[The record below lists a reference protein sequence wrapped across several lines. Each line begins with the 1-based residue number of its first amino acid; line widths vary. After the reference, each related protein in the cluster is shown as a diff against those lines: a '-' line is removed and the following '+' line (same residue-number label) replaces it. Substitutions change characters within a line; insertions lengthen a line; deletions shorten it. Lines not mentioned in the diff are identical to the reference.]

1 MCIRDRPRQLPKIDP
16 CMRLSG
22 SEAYNHTKEKNF
34 LMVGERTNVAGSPR
48 FSKLIKSNN
57 LDDATRIA
65 RQQVENGANVIDV
78 CMDEGLID
86 GVEMMG
92 KFLRLLASEPEISK
106 VPIMVDSS
114 KWEVIEEGLKSIQG
128 KGIVNSISLKEGEA
142 VFKKHAE
149 TIMKYGAAVVVMAF
163 DESGQAASYEDK
175 IRICERAYKILVN
188 EVGFNPQDII
198 FDPNIL
204 TIATGMEEH
213 NNYAVDFIKAT
224 KWIKENLPGAKV
236 SGGVSNI
243 SFSFRGNNVV
253 REAMHSSF
261 LYHAI
266 SAGMDM
272 GIVNAGML
280 EVYENIPQ
288 ELLLKVEDVIFNKS
302 PDATEQ
308 LIEYAEKFKG
318 TSSKKTENNL
328 QWRENSVEERLKY
341 SLLKGITDHIE
352 KDTEEARVQYGKPIS
367 VIEGPLMDG
376 MQIVGDLFG
385 EGKMFLPQV
394 VKSARVMKKS
404 VAYLEPFMDQE
415 KKHSDCAGKIVMA
428 TVKGDVHDIGK
439 NIVGV
444 VLALSLIH
452 I

>member
-1 MCIRDRPRQLPKIDP
+1 
-16 CMRLSG
+16 
-22 SEAYNHTKEKNF
+22 
-34 LMVGERTNVAGSPR
+34 
-48 FSKLIKSNN
+48 
-57 LDDATRIA
+57 
-65 RQQVENGANVIDV
+65 
-78 CMDEGLID
+78 MDEGLID

-261 LYHAI
+261 LYHAV

-288 ELLLKVEDVIFNKS
+288 ELLIKVENVIFNKS
-302 PDATEQ
+302 PNATEQ
-308 LIEYAEKFKG
+308 LIEYAE
-318 TSSKKTENNL
+318 SSKE
-328 QWRENSVEERLKY
+328 
-341 SLLKGITDHIE
+341 
-352 KDTEEARVQYGKPIS
+352 
-367 VIEGPLMDG
+367 
-376 MQIVGDLFG
+376 
-385 EGKMFLPQV
+385 PQV
-394 VKSARVMKKS
+394 KRPRIICSGEKILWKK
-404 VAYLEPFMDQE
+404 
-415 KKHSDCAGKIVMA
+415 G
-428 TVKGDVHDIGK
+428 
-439 NIVGV
+439 
-444 VLALSLIH
+444 LSILSSKE
-452 I
+452 